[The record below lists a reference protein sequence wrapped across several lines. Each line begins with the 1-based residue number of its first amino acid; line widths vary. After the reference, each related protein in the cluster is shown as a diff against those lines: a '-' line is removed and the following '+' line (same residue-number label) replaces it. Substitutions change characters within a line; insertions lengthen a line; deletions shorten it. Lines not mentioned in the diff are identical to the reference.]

1 MMRKSIAFFTAA
13 MLFIT
18 LPAAARASESA
29 QADTDVSAQ
38 SASPVETE
46 GETEDAPEAVSAPQ
60 DFSSQGEE
68 AVQDH
73 IVTTNHTAVIQGKE
87 LSYTA
92 QAGTMVLETGGN
104 NCEIFFTAYTLDGV
118 EDPSSLSFNL
128 SFGNAFNNYVVS
140 ELGFQTDRPYIPT
153 NDEVNAAWSFPIS
166 PWGGYVSQERSM
178 TVSRRIPS

>member
-68 AVQDH
+68 AVQDN

-92 QAGTMVLETGGN
+92 QAGTMVLETDGN

-118 EDPSSLSFNL
+118 EDPSTRPVTF
-128 SFGNAFNNYVVS
+128 AFNGGPGSASIYLHVGC
-140 ELGFQTDRPYIPT
+140 LGP
-153 NDEVNAAWSFPIS
+153 
-166 PWGGYVSQERSM
+166 
-178 TVSRRIPS
+178 RRIDVDENGYAKTMPVKKA